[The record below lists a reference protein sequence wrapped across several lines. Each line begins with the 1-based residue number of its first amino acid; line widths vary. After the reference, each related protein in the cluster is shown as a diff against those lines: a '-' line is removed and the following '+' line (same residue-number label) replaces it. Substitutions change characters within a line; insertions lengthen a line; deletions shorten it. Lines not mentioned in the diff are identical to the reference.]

1 MMHTT
6 DTLDVQASAV
16 WEAWNRRGFADRC
29 QLLTSA
35 LEQWPAHAEA
45 IVTLRLGRQL
55 LQDAAALEPAL
66 TLPGPTGESNELYLT
81 GRGSALVLGHEHT
94 SQTLIGAQLL
104 AALACGNA
112 VVVHWPDQAEWTR
125 MLVDAC
131 HHAGIPKGV
140 LTLAEATTEPTEL
153 LQTPDLRLVITSGTP
168 EQIITLNRTLASQ
181 EGVLIQLIA
190 ETDIA
195 NCPELI
201 SPDFL
206 LRLVT
211 EKTRTINTTAVGG
224 NATLLELGSSAV

>member
-29 QLLTSA
+29 QLLASA
-35 LEQWPAHAEA
+35 LEQLPAHAEA
-45 IVTLRLGRQL
+45 IVTMRLGRQL
-55 LQDAAALEPAL
+55 LQDSAALEPTLA
-66 TLPGPTGESNELYLT
+66 LPGPTGESNELYFT
-81 GRGSALVLGHEHT
+81 GRGVALVLGNEYS
-94 SQTLIGAQLL
+94 SQPLVSGQLL

-125 MLVDAC
+125 MLVDVC
-131 HHAGIPKGV
+131 HHAGVPKGV
-140 LTLAEATTEPTEL
+140 LSLANTDDLTEL

-168 EQIITLNRTLASQ
+168 EQIITLNRTLANQ
-181 EGVLIQLIA
+181 EGVLIQLAA
-190 ETDIA
+190 ETDIV